1 MPATQQQRL
10 IALESRLDLHPPVF
24 LAPRSI
30 RKTAGPTVRPSP
42 LVLFRHEAATLEG
55 NTACFLR
62 WNDAAALFKQAVNEL
77 LLVCGGKASE
87 MIVPAEKWGHKTM
100 TNV

>member
-1 MPATQQQRL
+1 M
-10 IALESRLDLHPPVF
+10 
-24 LAPRSI
+24 
-30 RKTAGPTVRPSP
+30 
-42 LVLFRHEAATLEG
+42 EG
-55 NTACFLR
+55 NAACFLQ

-87 MIVPAEKWGHKTM
+87 IIVPAEKWAHKTM